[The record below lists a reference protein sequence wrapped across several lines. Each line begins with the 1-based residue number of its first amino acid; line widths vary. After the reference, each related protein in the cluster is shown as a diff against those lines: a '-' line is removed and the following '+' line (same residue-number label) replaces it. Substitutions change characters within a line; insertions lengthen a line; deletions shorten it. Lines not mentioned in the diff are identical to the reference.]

1 MLRELK
7 STKACNDECDR
18 RSRSIDLAEVV
29 LNKANAPVKF
39 EWRGRTYRVKE
50 IQECWRLVGAWWDGE
65 EDQTFFRVL
74 TDKGGIYEL
83 QFDHRKSVWT
93 MAGVQD

>member
-1 MLRELK
+1 MARDQAL
-7 STKACNDECDR
+7 
-18 RSRSIDLAEVV
+18 EVA
-29 LNKANAPVKF
+29 LNKANAPVRF

-83 QFDHRKSVWT
+83 RFDHRKGSWA
-93 MAGVQD
+93 MAAIQD